1 MPNGALIAHY
11 QMPRDL
17 CKLWPEVSHH
27 GHDGDKGTD
36 FKIRYGR
43 DGLGAN
49 DLAMR
54 EKGFEKCYNLK
65 LDWGVSRTA
74 YCVSVERLR
83 YYLLLTAIHRLLAR
97 AVHDYLHSFTTS
109 SYLHRH
115 DST

>member
-1 MPNGALIAHY
+1 MDE
-11 QMPRDL
+11 R
-17 CKLWPEVSHH
+17 
-27 GHDGDKGTD
+27 
-36 FKIRYGR
+36 
-43 DGLGAN
+43 
-49 DLAMR
+49 
-54 EKGFEKCYNLK
+54 GFQKCYNLK

-74 YCVSVERLR
+74 YCVSIVRLR

>member
-1 MPNGALIAHY
+1 
-11 QMPRDL
+11 MPRDV
-17 CKLWPEVSHH
+17 CKLWSGASDD
-27 GHDGDKGTD
+27 GHKRAQKESVVAVVGPC
-36 FKIRYGR
+36 
-43 DGLGAN
+43 AN
-49 DLAMR
+49 DSAMS

-74 YCVSVERLR
+74 YCMSAGWLR

-109 SYLHRH
+109 NLLHCH